1 MFSETAAAMSELMA
15 SLLRTGGMPH
25 ALNYLNG
32 RVPHRFTALYRLEGD
47 RLRNVFLQDKAGIR
61 PLFLQN
67 LPLDGSYCRLAI
79 RDGSFSTD
87 DASHDRRLAGHP
99 LQDIVLCYH
108 SVPVC
113 AESGEMLGTVSHF
126 DVERCA
132 SLNNQEFEFLHVAAR
147 LLRDHMGQPG
157 TTAGG

>member
-1 MFSETAAAMSELMA
+1 MA

-47 RLRNVFLQDKAGIR
+47 RLRNVFLQDKTGIR

-67 LPLDGSYCRLAI
+67 LPLDGSYCRLAM
-79 RDGSFSTD
+79 RDGSFRTD

-99 LQDIVLCYH
+99 LQDVVLCYH
-108 SVPVC
+108 SVPIQTDD
-113 AESGEMLGTVSHF
+113 GRILGTVSHF
-126 DVERCA
+126 DVERCTA
-132 SLNNQEFEFLHVAAR
+132 LSNQEFEFLHVAAR
-147 LLRDHMGQPG
+147 MLRDHVGLSG
-157 TTAGG
+157 AGGGRQSPPGHHPH